1 MGAVSYVA
9 SAIWLIRH
17 CILTSGRK
25 VIQMPQ
31 IMILNCFSEVLID
44 DVVICRYS
52 SASIS
57 ISQVKI
63 SAGNY

>member
-1 MGAVSYVA
+1 MGGVSYVA

-17 CILTSGRK
+17 CITSGRK
-25 VIQMPQ
+25 VNQLPQ

-44 DVVICRYS
+44 DVVICCYS
-52 SASIS
+52 SVSIS

-63 SAGNY
+63 SVGY